1 MIDDLDRQLISWLR
15 FNSRTPIA
23 VLARELGVNRSTVN
37 ARIDRL
43 VDTGVIEAFTIQVS
57 DEVARD
63 AIRGVVFVASD
74 PARGQDII
82 RAVRGLPEAEQ
93 LHSTLGAWDLI
104 VHLSARSLE
113 AFDEALERI
122 RAVPGVRDTQTSLLV
137 NSLTRA

>member
-15 FNSRTPIA
+15 FNSRTPVA
-23 VLARELGVNRSTVN
+23 VLARELSVNRSTVN

-57 DEVARD
+57 DEVSRD

-74 PARGQDII
+74 PAQGQDII
-82 RAVRGLPEAEQ
+82 RTVRGIPEAEQ
-93 LHSTLGAWDLI
+93 LHSTLGSWDLI
-104 VHLSARSLE
+104 VHLRARSLE